1 MAGMFDYEDPE
12 YVPGAGQGLSP
23 LSWQAA
29 TKYAQDLARFGKGA
43 VTGTVGALGDVE
55 SFGRGVRSAVNP
67 QGSTVLNAFLS
78 GMNQPTVLPT
88 SSDVNKA
95 INPYMPSFMAG
106 EATAPQQI
114 GEFVSLGG
122 LLSQAAKRVP
132 SLVRATENAPVGLS
146 IKPVQGAPKSG
157 LGFYSAVE
165 DAALNLQRNS
175 GAGQAFLNDIKK
187 GANVK
192 DEEIKWI
199 GLDEFLA
206 GKKNVTK
213 QEVQDYIANNKVD
226 VQEVALGGKQSF
238 DSNRLDELLF
248 EYSSLKQHPIDDPSF
263 GQEKYDE
270 LIRLM
275 NIRDQST
282 TDTLYQQAEEF
293 ERMAQRAQRNGNTLV
308 AEKYFREA
316 ELFNTRAEK
325 LDLEGQGMDSPPKFG
340 QYTLPGGE
348 NYREILLTMP
358 SKAPKDFPSF
368 DQWLNTRYGGEDVP
382 VSVRRAAE
390 AEYERQAAGL
400 TKYQGDFRS
409 SHWEQPNVLAHIR
422 VNDRVDADGKKM
434 LLIEEVQ
441 SDWHQAGRDKGYQQQ
456 GRSIKEIRA
465 EISEVNRE
473 RYRLLEEAD
482 ALPDSRMEEF
492 NAMNE
497 RYRELGIRARQLND
511 EFDAAPNPS
520 GVPDAPMKD
529 TWYQLALKRA
539 LQYAAENGYDRVGLT
554 TGSRQAERYDLSKQI
569 SEVNYSGTN
578 FVAYDKN
585 GDAVIQRTGVSEADL
600 PNLIGKDAARK
611 LLEQPKQGTLR
622 SLSGVDLQVG
632 GEGMK
637 KYYDEVYPKF
647 LQKYGKKWDAKM
659 GNTTIEADG
668 AEPVRYI
675 DVTPKMK
682 QSVTETGQP
691 LFSVAAPI
699 GTGALA
705 YEEINR
711 TGLENPLLKD

>member
-23 LSWQAA
+23 LSLEAA

-67 QGSTVLNAFLS
+67 QGNTVLNAFLA

-146 IKPVQGAPKSG
+146 IKPVQVAPKSG

-226 VQEVALGGKQSF
+226 VQEVALGGKQPF
-238 DSNRLDELLF
+238 DSRRLAQLMS
-248 EYSSLKQHPIDDPSF
+248 EYNSLKQHPIDDPSF

-293 ERMAQRAQRNGNTLV
+293 ERMAQRAQRQGNTLV

-316 ELFNTRAEK
+316 EFLNTRAEK

-340 QYTLPGGE
+340 AQTLPGGE
-348 NYREILLTMP
+348 NYREILLTLP
-358 SKAPKDFPSF
+358 SKSKNF
-368 DQWLNTRYGGEDVP
+368 
-382 VSVRRAAE
+382 
-390 AEYERQAAGL
+390 
-400 TKYQGDFRS
+400 KS
-409 SHWEQPNVLAHIR
+409 SHWEQPNVLAHLR

-441 SDWHQAGRDKGYQQQ
+441 SDWHQAGRDKGYKTAQSE
-456 GRSIKEIRA
+456 RKATSAIRKEGYW
-465 EISEVNRE
+465 EVR
-473 RYRLLEEAD
+473 D
-482 ALPDSRMEEF
+482 
-492 NAMNE
+492 
-497 RYRELGIRARQLND
+497 QND
-511 EFDAAPNPS
+511 EFVTNIQDWQVPDADEAKALEVANS
-520 GVPDAPMKD
+520 RIQENQATNMAQSQMVPDAPMKD

-554 TGSRQAERYDLSKQI
+554 TGSRQAERYDLSKQ
-569 SEVNYSGTN
+569 V
-578 FVAYDKN
+578 DKIVWN
-585 GDAVIQRTGVSEADL
+585 EKT
-600 PNLIGKDAARK
+600 
-611 LLEQPKQGTLR
+611 GTLAAQR
-622 SLSGVDLQVG
+622 SGGDTGTIKHENVTKDKLADIVGKEPAKRLIDAQENSGWKSIEGQDLKVG
-632 GEGMK
+632 GAGMK

-711 TGLENPLLKD
+711 TGLENPLLK